1 MSATIISTST
11 NRLINGNFSTNTLD
25 PWTVSAER
33 HHTIRKNDDD
43 EGRFIRLLPGTTLA
57 QSIKGI
63 TRPVRASFKVR
74 APKVAA
80 DEFAFGVVSLFMGGD
95 AVGTPDMREVRA
107 TSDWEQ
113 KEYVFE
119 LPAFTVTA
127 CSFAV
132 SCIGPVKPTDRQ
144 ESPEQELVISS
155 MDYSDFKLEYVN

>member
-1 MSATIISTST
+1 MSATIIHTST
-11 NRLINGNFSTNTLD
+11 NRLINGNFSTNRLE

-43 EGRFIRLLPGTTLA
+43 EGKFIRLLPGTTLA

-80 DEFAFGVVSLFMGGD
+80 SEFAFGVALLFMGGENT
-95 AVGTPDMREVRA
+95 GKPEIREVRA
-107 TSDWEQ
+107 TSEWES

-119 LPAFTVTA
+119 LPGFDVIE
-127 CSFAV
+127 CNFAV
-132 SCIGPVKPTDRQ
+132 SCMGPVKPTDNPENP
-144 ESPEQELVISS
+144 ESELVIGS
-155 MDYSDFKLEYVN
+155 MDYSDFKLEYLI